1 MIKVRRSNER
11 GFFNH
16 GWLKSF
22 HSFSF
27 ADYYDRN
34 HMNFGNLRV
43 INEDFI
49 AAGNGFGE
57 HPHHD
62 MEIITYV
69 ISGELSHKDSMG
81 NSSIIL
87 SEEVQVMSAGSGV
100 IHSEFNSSKSEETH
114 LLQIWILPKEKQIT
128 PRYEQKSFSQN
139 FQNKNLVLIVSNDGR
154 DGSLKINQ
162 NADIFLAK
170 LMVGEE
176 LNFNS
181 KFGNK
186 IWIQVI
192 AGEITIDQFSLTK
205 GDAVAVDEE
214 QGFTIY
220 SKQRSEFLIFNL

>member
-57 HPHHD
+57 HPHHN

-87 SEEVQVMSAGSGV
+87 PEEVQVMSAGSGV

-114 LLQIWILPKEKQIT
+114 LLQIWILPKEKQIA

-139 FQNKNLVLIVSNDGR
+139 FQNNNLVLIVSNDGR

-181 KFGNK
+181 KFGDK

-192 AGEITIDQFSLTK
+192 AGEITIDEFSLKK

-214 QGFTIY
+214 QGFAIY
-220 SKQRSEFLIFNL
+220 SKEQSEFLIFKL